1 MSGRNNLAAFRKLLS
16 KSKVIAVDSPI
27 FIYHFEIIEPFFP
40 LTSVLFDLFS
50 EESVTLLTS
59 VVSVAEVLTKPYIDR
74 DEATASLIKA
84 TFARMKNLQI
94 LSIDQNLAVA
104 AAFLRAR
111 YRFRLP
117 DAFQIATAIVRQ
129 ADIFVTNDKKLKKVK
144 EVKIVCLSDFAE
156 K

>member
-1 MSGRNNLAAFRKLLS
+1 MSGRDNLAVFRKLLS
-16 KSKVIAVDSPI
+16 KSKVVAVDSPI
-27 FIYHFEIIEPFFP
+27 FIYHFEIVETFFP
-40 LTSVLFDLFS
+40 LTSIIFDLFS
-50 EESVTLLTS
+50 QESITLLTS
-59 VVSVAEVLTKPYIDR
+59 VVSIAEVLTKPYINK
-74 DEATASLIKA
+74 DEATVSLIKA

-111 YRFRLP
+111 YQLHLP

-129 ADIFVTNDKKLKKVK
+129 ADTFITNDEKLKKVK